1 MKLRLST
8 DLDALHI
15 LTPASG
21 WHTPHTSRHWVCWST
36 GRATEGRITFTD
48 NQCIWTCGYY
58 LTPWSLSKFN
68 MNEFTADSIHSCFT
82 VTLDLFI
89 FTGLSCR
96 VDLTIVPL
104 VSVTSESN
112 LAREERVS
120 IRLWILKSLA
130 SLIQTTIHL
139 GSRGKHYSSIFL

>member
-1 MKLRLST
+1 
-8 DLDALHI
+8 
-15 LTPASG
+15 
-21 WHTPHTSRHWVCWST
+21 
-36 GRATEGRITFTD
+36 
-48 NQCIWTCGYY
+48 
-58 LTPWSLSKFN
+58 

-89 FTGLSCR
+89 FTGLSRR

-120 IRLWILKSLA
+120 IRL
-130 SLIQTTIHL
+130 
-139 GSRGKHYSSIFL
+139 

>member
-1 MKLRLST
+1 MAHATHQQTLS
-8 DLDALHI
+8 LLKH
-15 LTPASG
+15 
-21 WHTPHTSRHWVCWST
+21 R
-36 GRATEGRITFTD
+36 EGDRGADYIHS
-48 NQCIWTCGYY
+48 QCIWTCGYY

-120 IRLWILKSLA
+120 IRL
-130 SLIQTTIHL
+130 
-139 GSRGKHYSSIFL
+139 